1 MEEGTNERRP
11 VSILY
16 GYFLAAL
23 ILKALT
29 ELKADVDIDKWF
41 SFGNADLASRYL
53 ISEVLEMCL

>member
-1 MEEGTNERRP
+1 MEEGTNERP

-23 ILKALT
+23 ILKALA
-29 ELKADVDIDKWF
+29 ELTVDVDIDKWF